1 MIQAFTELTKNFKSC
16 IINPLLHFM
25 ENEASTAFK
34 MTMTTMEIK
43 YQLVPQVII
52 GQEMQRDPSRRSK
65 AVS

>member
-1 MIQAFTELTKNFKSC
+1 MIQAFTELTKNFKSR
-16 IINPLLHFM
+16 IINPLLYLM

-34 MTMTTMEIK
+34 ITITTMEIK